1 MPRLCIIPA
10 RALSDERVGAMELR
24 VLAAIGYHT
33 SLQGTGA
40 WPNTKTL
47 AARAGMTLR
56 NVRRAVASLAEW
68 GYVRITARYDE
79 LGARTSNLYD
89 IILDEE
95 LPAQARGVV
104 AQCDRGVVA
113 QDATTVVAH
122 RDRGVVAQYATQTKA
137 VERRQLKQQPAS
149 QDFPE
154 FEELWTAYPKRTGL
168 NPKSLAKK
176 AYAKQRDHG
185 ITHAEMLAGAK
196 HYARAVRINAMDPKF
211 IPYTATWLNQ
221 QLYRERIRIGHGMD
235 GWSDNRIRDFG
246 FSPAKIAKLREW
258 IQHSEIADF
267 PEDLYVD

>member
-10 RALSDERVGAMELR
+10 RALSDERVGFQELR
-24 VLAAIGYHT
+24 ALAAVGYHT
-33 SLQGTGA
+33 SLQGKGSWA
-40 WPNTKTL
+40 SHRTL
-47 AARAGMTLR
+47 AERAGMHSR
-56 NVRRAVASLAEW
+56 NFRRAVDNLVEW
-68 GYVRITARYDE
+68 GYLRSTPRYSE
-79 LGARTSNLYD
+79 NGAQTSNLVEVL
-89 IILDEE
+89 LDEPSTPLRSTSAPPCAPE
-95 LPAQARGVV
+95 THPPCAQE
-104 AQCDRGVVA
+104 
-113 QDATTVVAH
+113 AH
-122 RDRGVVAQYATQTKA
+122 PPCAPQAHQTKA
-137 VERRQLKQQPAS
+137 VERRPLKQQPAS

-267 PEDLYVD
+267 PEDVYVD